1 MSGHA
6 VFLRRNRLLVQRS
19 IALCDRRRRKAPR
32 GLGERRRVECCD
44 ADVSLEISHIER
56 KDVLDYIDV
65 HGSNKAGI
73 INFDALDFVVA
84 YNLFPSGVDRRNVGQ
99 QS

>member
-1 MSGHA
+1 
-6 VFLRRNRLLVQRS
+6 VKRCN
-19 IALCDRRRRKAPR
+19 
-32 GLGERRRVECCD
+32 

-56 KDVLDYIDV
+56 KDVLDCVDI

-84 YNLFPSGVDRRNVGQ
+84 YDLFPSGVDRRDVRQ